1 MTTQIAAPRA
11 RAGYAE
17 LSLYAPDR
25 RPCAIDLSDNTNL
38 WGMPPG
44 AERAMREVPSE
55 AMARYPELY
64 AQTLKQSLARYAGV
78 DTSCIV
84 TGCGS
89 DDVLDSA
96 IRAFAEPGERIALP
110 DPTFPMIPVF
120 ARMNGLTAVSA
131 PLTTAY
137 DADVDALLATDPAI
151 VYLCS
156 PNNPTGTA
164 FSRAAIDAVVGRANG
179 LVIID
184 EAYAEFAGCTVV
196 DLAMRSDRVLVT
208 RTMSKVFGLA
218 GLRIGYAIGA
228 PDLVAAVEKSRG
240 PYKVNAMAARAAVT
254 ALGDDL
260 AWVRERVEDVVA
272 LRARLTD
279 ALRALGIEAL
289 PSRANFV
296 LAPLPDAPQVAAA
309 LRARG
314 VAVRHFETLAAPA
327 GTPLAATRGSA
338 IRITV
343 GPWPLLERAL
353 GAMREDLA

>member
-1 MTTQIAAPRA
+1 VTTQIAAPRA
-11 RAGYAE
+11 RVGYAE

-25 RPCAIDLSDNTNL
+25 RPCAVDLSDNTNL
-38 WGMPPG
+38 WGMPPR

-78 DTSCIV
+78 DASCIV

-156 PNNPTGTA
+156 PNNPTGTTL
-164 FSRAAIDAVVGRANG
+164 SRAAIDAVVGRANG

-184 EAYAEFAGCTVV
+184 EAYAEFAGCNVV

-208 RTMSKVFGLA
+208 RTMSKAFGLA

-240 PYKVNAMAARAAVT
+240 PYKVNAVAARAAVT
-254 ALGDDL
+254 ALGEDL
-260 AWVRERVEDVVA
+260 PWVRERVDDAVA

-296 LAPLPDAPQVAAA
+296 LAPLPDAAQVAAQ

-314 VAVRHFETLAAPA
+314 VAVRPFETLAAPA
-327 GTPLAATRGSA
+327 GTPLAVTRGSA
-338 IRITV
+338 VRITV

-353 GAMREDLA
+353 GALREVLP